1 MPGLR
6 GAARRRLDAT
16 TRGDRRHI
24 VTFEAP
30 GDPVPDGEGGY
41 TYTWT
46 SLTPA
51 GWYVAIRPATAAD
64 AEAALAGTQ
73 ITHVSHVITGDYH
86 PGVTTATRMLFKNQ
100 IYQVTSAIDDDARE
114 ITMTL
119 VADLQ
124 S

>member
-1 MPGLR
+1 M
-6 GAARRRLDAT
+6 T
-16 TRGDRRHI
+16 TRGERRHI
-24 VTFEAP
+24 VSFEAP

-46 SLTPA
+46 SFTPA

-86 PGVTTATRMLFKNQ
+86 PGVTTDTRMIFNGQ
-100 IYQVTSAIDDDARE
+100 VYHVTSVIDDEARGL
-114 ITMTL
+114 TMTV

-124 S
+124 T

>member
-1 MPGLR
+1 MPISR
-6 GAARRRLDAT
+6 GQ
-16 TRGDRRHI
+16 RRHI

-30 GDPVPDGEGGY
+30 SDPVPDGEGGF

-46 SLTPA
+46 PLTPA
-51 GWYVAIRPATAAD
+51 GWYVSIRPATARD

-73 ITHVSHVITGDYH
+73 ITHVSHVVEGDYH
-86 PGVTTATRMLFKNQ
+86 PGVTTATRMHFNGQ
-100 IYQVTSAIDDDARE
+100 TYEVTSAIDDDARGL
-114 ITMTL
+114 TMTL